1 MTTISFIVVVFS
13 CFINELILSFSFYY
27 ACRLNLS
34 PRSPRKHGRWFD
46 SPASFYPFFFIMVA
60 SNYGQH
66 QMHMLCHLQ
75 YQLNKFAVVVV
86 AWKCNLLN
94 VNYPVNPNLLC
105 AAKKRTVTPY
115 WFKMKTAG
123 GARSS
128 LSCGCSFVT
137 IDRSKIRPW

>member
-1 MTTISFIVVVFS
+1 
-13 CFINELILSFSFYY
+13 
-27 ACRLNLS
+27 
-34 PRSPRKHGRWFD
+34 
-46 SPASFYPFFFIMVA
+46 MVA

-137 IDRSKIRPW
+137 IDRSKIRP